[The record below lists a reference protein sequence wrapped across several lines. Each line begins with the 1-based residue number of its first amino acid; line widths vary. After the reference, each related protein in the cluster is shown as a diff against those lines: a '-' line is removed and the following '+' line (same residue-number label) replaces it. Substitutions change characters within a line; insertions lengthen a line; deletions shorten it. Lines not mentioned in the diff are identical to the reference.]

1 MPVRHGAP
9 ARDGAR
15 PGASRPGASRRGP
28 GRRRRG
34 LPPRAYFGAAGVL
47 VLALIAGAALMIVQG
62 RAGRAPRPP
71 AAARPAAAE
80 GPAPSA
86 YSDSPSTRAFAGIDR
101 RAADAA
107 PLTAGEAFPRSAA
120 TLADGHAG
128 ARLRRVAARLDA
140 DCAAAVWGARLAGE
154 LRRAGCTEV
163 ARAGYLDQK
172 AGYAALVA
180 IINLAT
186 VADANRLVDVL
197 GNNAAPGFVLSLPG
211 VDRFGQGFSVAR
223 GRAMGHYAVI
233 GWVRRLDGTGD
244 EQDEA
249 LLSLLVTVSGPAAVI
264 DRAAATRAGG
274 AATG

>member
-1 MPVRHGAP
+1 AV
-9 ARDGAR
+9 
-15 PGASRPGASRRGP
+15 
-28 GRRRRG
+28 
-34 LPPRAYFGAAGVL
+34 
-47 VLALIAGAALMIVQG
+47 MIVQG
-62 RAGRAPRPP
+62 RGGPAARPP
-71 AAARPAAAE
+71 AAARPGAAE

-107 PLTAGEAFPRSAA
+107 PLTAAEAFPKSAA
-120 TLADGHAG
+120 VLEDRNAG
-128 ARLRRVAARLDA
+128 VRLRQAGSRLDA

-154 LRRAGCTEV
+154 LRRGGCTQV
-163 ARAGYLDQK
+163 ARAGYLDKK

-186 VADANRLVDVL
+186 AADANRLVDAL

-211 VDRFGQGFSVAR
+211 VDRFDQGFSLAR

-249 LLSLLVTVSGPAAVI
+249 LLSLLVTVSGPAAVLN
-264 DRAAATRAGG
+264 RAAATQGG
-274 AATG
+274 AATTG